1 MEEWE
6 QRWRDKAT
14 EPYTV
19 VHIEPR
25 YPNIPRAYAREWWSV
40 YYRCYSKRS
49 YIEVQAQDELGAY
62 MEALKHLKVNKRKT
76 DQLHKKNQQG
86 ANQ

>member
-1 MEEWE
+1 MQDWE
-6 QRWRDKAT
+6 RAWHDKTT

-19 VHIEPR
+19 LHIEQKWPDS
-25 YPNIPRAYAREWWSV
+25 PWDMDREWWAV

-49 YIEVQAQDELGAY
+49 FTMVRARDGLGAY
-62 MEALKHLKVNKRKT
+62 MEALKRLKTNKRKT
-76 DQLHKKNQQG
+76 DQLHKKNQG